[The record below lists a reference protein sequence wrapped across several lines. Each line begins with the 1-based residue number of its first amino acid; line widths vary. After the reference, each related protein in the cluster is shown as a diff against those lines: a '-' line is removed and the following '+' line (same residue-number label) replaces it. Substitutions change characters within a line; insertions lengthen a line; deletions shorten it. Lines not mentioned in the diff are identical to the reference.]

1 MALTIGGD
9 KTPPSSRASAA
20 LAHTDAAGGP
30 RAQRANSQTPLF
42 SAVLFK
48 IYDPGDDAPGAPVL
62 SSLLTGKVIH
72 KKDPCNLL

>member
-1 MALTIGGD
+1 MDLTIGGV

-42 SAVLFK
+42 SAVLF
-48 IYDPGDDAPGAPVL
+48 
-62 SSLLTGKVIH
+62 
-72 KKDPCNLL
+72 

>member
-1 MALTIGGD
+1 MRLIIGGV

-42 SAVLFK
+42 SAVL
-48 IYDPGDDAPGAPVL
+48 YLAQDEWDVPQGAR
-62 SSLLTGKVIH
+62 GKFTQSYPQ
-72 KKDPCNLL
+72 K